1 MLTVFIIL
9 IITLSC
15 VGGVTVVT
23 QNPPLISVNKGETV
37 SLVCNTGSSTDGGR
51 WYKQV
56 AGGTPQFVLNSFHG
70 WSSPKYGSGFSSPKF
85 TVSYPTK
92 SDCHLSISN
101 VDVGDSAVYY
111 CGTWDSS
118 AKENVFGQGTKLIVT
133 DADVD
138 PPVLNILRPS
148 REDLTGSSK
157 VTLVCLINHMSVA
170 FADVHWL
177 LNGKSVTTGV
187 FTSSAEQQPDQKFKM
202 SSYLT
207 LESSEWDKDPELT
220 CEASVASKTTRT
232 NIKKSECSD

>member
-1 MLTVFIIL
+1 MNDDVTERLLPLQSLILVSDRSSLYNLTSHTHNMLTVFIIL

-118 AKENVFGQGTKLIVT
+118 AKENVSQ
-133 DADVD
+133 
-138 PPVLNILRPS
+138 
-148 REDLTGSSK
+148 
-157 VTLVCLINHMSVA
+157 
-170 FADVHWL
+170 
-177 LNGKSVTTGV
+177 
-187 FTSSAEQQPDQKFKM
+187 
-202 SSYLT
+202 
-207 LESSEWDKDPELT
+207 
-220 CEASVASKTTRT
+220 
-232 NIKKSECSD
+232 